1 MNIFIRDF
9 EDAKIK
15 IMFLFITQML
25 RSLIKFKIIC
35 LCSEMNVFYLI
46 ISRAYIS
53 RHLKIL
59 IACHRPLRRQYRD
72 LKVTLNR

>member
-15 IMFLFITQML
+15 IMFLFIAQIL
-25 RSLIKFKIIC
+25 RSLIIRNNI
-35 LCSEMNVFYLI
+35 LI
-46 ISRAYIS
+46 FGNKYILSNISHVYIS

-59 IACHRPLRRQYRD
+59 IACHQPLRRRYRD
-72 LKVTLNR
+72 SEVTLNM